1 MLRKSTI
8 YGMEINLPLKYKVI
22 KSGDASAVFEI
33 ENLYPGYGITIGNA
47 LRRVLLSSLKGAAVT
62 MIKIKGVNHEFSTI
76 PNIIEDVV
84 EIALNLKQVRFKLD
98 GDQPQ
103 QATLKVKGERDI
115 TAKDITGP
123 SQLTVIN
130 KDIHIATLTDKKAE
144 LEIEMTIEKGL
155 GYVPVEERK
164 KEKLEIGTI
173 AVDAIF
179 TPVRKVNYE
188 VENMRVG
195 DKTDFNRI
203 KLFVET
209 DGSVSPED
217 ALVNAVDIL
226 VNQFSA
232 LTAGAIETKI
242 AETAPI
248 AETEEDATE
257 EITKTKVE
265 DLNLSTRTINALHN
279 NGIKTVGG
287 LIKKTESSLKELE
300 GLGDAGIK
308 ETKKAL
314 LKLGLFLKEE

>member
-8 YGMEINLPLKYKVI
+8 YGMEINIPSKYRVI

-103 QATLKVKGERDI
+103 QATLKVKGEEDV

-195 DKTDFNRI
+195 DRTDFNRI

-242 AETAPI
+242 AETAQTT
-248 AETEEDATE
+248 ETEEATE

-279 NGIKTVGG
+279 NGIKTIGG
-287 LIKKTESSLKELE
+287 LIKKTESSLKEME

-308 ETKKAL
+308 EIKKAL
-314 LKLGLFLKEE
+314 SKLGLFLKEE

>member
-8 YGMEINLPLKYKVI
+8 YGMEINIPSKYRVI
-22 KSGDASAVFEI
+22 KSGDASTVFEI

-103 QATLKVKGERDI
+103 QAILKVKGEGDVA
-115 TAKDITGP
+115 AKDITGP

-195 DKTDFNRI
+195 DRTDFNRI

-242 AETAPI
+242 AETAQI
-248 AETEEDATE
+248 AETEEAAE

-279 NGIKTVGG
+279 NGIKTIGG
-287 LIKKTESSLKELE
+287 LIKKTESSLKEME

-308 ETKKAL
+308 EIKKAL
-314 LKLGLFLKEE
+314 SKLGLFLKEE